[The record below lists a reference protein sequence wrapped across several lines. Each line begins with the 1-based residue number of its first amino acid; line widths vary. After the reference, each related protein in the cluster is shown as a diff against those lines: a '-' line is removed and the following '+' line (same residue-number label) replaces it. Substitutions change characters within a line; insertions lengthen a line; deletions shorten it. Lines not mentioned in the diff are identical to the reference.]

1 MNKFY
6 KIISIMWIAV
16 AVIAS
21 INIICFDL
29 SLHKVNQLCL
39 LVYVI
44 FDCIENLR
52 GDNDDD

>member
-16 AVIAS
+16 AIIAS
-21 INIICFDL
+21 IKIICFDF

-39 LVYVI
+39 LNYVV